1 MLRRGFKSWCENTSL
16 AYRKD
21 LDLEKEDPLCPFA
34 LSKHL
39 NIQLINPTE
48 VPNLKNDVLKTLLT
62 DDSESWSAVAI
73 SSNNTH
79 LIIYNSSHAKTRQSN
94 DIMHELSHI
103 IIGHKPQTIHHSPET
118 NLLLRDYDKGQ
129 EEEADCF
136 ASILLLP
143 KDAVFKIKFSKIPEV
158 IAARTYGVSIRLLQM
173 RLNTSGANHVY
184 QRSRKK

>member
-16 AYRKD
+16 SYRKD
-21 LDLEKEDPLCPFA
+21 LGLEKEDPLCPFA

-39 NIQLINPTE
+39 KIILINPAE
-48 VPNLKNDVLKTLLT
+48 VPNLKDGVLKTLLT
-62 DDSESWSAVAI
+62 DDPESWSAVAI
-73 SSNNTH
+73 SSNNAH

-103 IIGHKPQTIHHSPET
+103 IIGHAPQTIHHSPET
-118 NLLLRDYDKGQ
+118 GLLLRDYDKNQ

-143 KDAVFKIKFSKIPEV
+143 RDALFNIKFSKIPEV
-158 IAARTYGVSIRLLQM
+158 IAARTYGVSLKLLRM
-173 RLNTSGANHVY
+173 RLNISGANHVY
-184 QRSRKK
+184 QHSRKK